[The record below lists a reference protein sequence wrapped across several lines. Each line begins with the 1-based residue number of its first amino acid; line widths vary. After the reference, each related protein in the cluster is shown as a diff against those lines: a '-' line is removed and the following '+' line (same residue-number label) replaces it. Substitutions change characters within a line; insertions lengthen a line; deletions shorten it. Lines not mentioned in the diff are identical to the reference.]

1 MDVFDGHNDLPWRL
15 RVRYPGAADRSVD
28 LATDLTRTGLHTDL
42 PRLERGGV
50 GAQFWSVYVPNDRP
64 EPQAAIQV
72 VEQVELVRRIVAR
85 HPDRLAI
92 ATTAAEVERARATGR
107 IASLLGAEGGH
118 CLDNSLVVLRSLYK
132 LGIRY
137 LTLTHSR
144 NTAWADSATDGPS
157 TGGLSDFGREVVREL
172 NALGM
177 LADLSHVADT
187 TMHAALDV
195 STAPAFFSH
204 SSARALCNHPRNVPD
219 EVLRRVRDT
228 GGVVMVTFVPFFLT
242 DECRHWGDELYR
254 VEDAIALPWDSPDF
268 LRRRQ
273 RWIDAN
279 PCPPTTARDVA
290 DHIDHVRAVAG
301 VDAVGL
307 GGDFD
312 GTEVLPTDLPDVS
325 AYPVLF
331 AELRRRGW
339 ADSDLRKLAWDNAMR
354 VLRATCG

>member
-15 RVRYPGAADRSVD
+15 RVRYPDGSAGVD
-28 LATDLTRTGLHTDL
+28 LTDDLSATGLHTDL
-42 PRLERGGV
+42 SRLARGGV

-64 EPQAAIQV
+64 EPQSAIQV

-85 HPDRLAI
+85 YPDRLAI
-92 ATTAAEVERARATGR
+92 ATNAAEVERARATGR

-118 CLDNSLVVLRSLYK
+118 CLDNSLAVLRSLHK

-144 NTAWADSATDGPS
+144 NTAWADSATDEPAV
-157 TGGLSDFGREVVREL
+157 GGLSPFGRDVIREL
-172 NALGM
+172 NRLGM

-204 SSARALCNHPRNVPD
+204 SSARALCGHPRNVPD
-219 EVLRRVRDT
+219 DVLLRVRDT
-228 GGVVMVTFVPFFLT
+228 NGVVMVTFVPFFLT
-242 DECRHWGDELYR
+242 EECRYWGDELSQ
-254 VEDAIALPWDSPDF
+254 VEDAMSLPLDSPEF

-273 RWIDAN
+273 SWIDAN
-279 PCPPTTARDVA
+279 PCPPTSVRNVA
-290 DHIDHVRAVAG
+290 DHVEHVREVAG
-301 VDAVGL
+301 LDAVGL
-307 GGDFD
+307 GGDYD
-312 GTEVLPTDLPDVS
+312 GTEVVPEGLPDVS
-325 AYPVLF
+325 AYPALF
-331 AELRRRGW
+331 DELSTRGW
-339 ADSDLRKLAWDNAMR
+339 TEPELRKLAWDNAMR

>member
-15 RVRYPGAADRSVD
+15 RIRYPSGSFAD
-28 LATDLTRTGLHTDL
+28 LAQDLGGTGLHTDL

-85 HPDRLAI
+85 YPDRLAI
-92 ATTAAEVERARATGR
+92 ATNAAEVEQARATGR

-118 CLDNSLVVLRSLYK
+118 CLDNSLVVLGSLYK

-144 NTAWADSATDGPS
+144 NTAWADSATDTPAV
-157 TGGLSDFGREVVREL
+157 GGLSDFGREVVREL
-172 NALGM
+172 NRLGM
-177 LADLSHVADT
+177 LADLSHVADS
-187 TMHAALDV
+187 TMHAVLDV

-204 SSARALCNHPRNVPD
+204 SSARALCGHPRNVPD
-219 EVLRRVRDT
+219 DVLQRVRET
-228 GGVVMVTFVPFFLT
+228 NGVVMVTFVPFFLT
-242 DECRHWGDELYR
+242 EECRSWGDELYR
-254 VEDAIALPWDSPDF
+254 VEDAIALPWDSPEF
-268 LRRRQ
+268 LDHRQ

-279 PCPPTTARDVA
+279 PCPPTTAADVA
-290 DHIDHVRAVAG
+290 DHIDHVREVAG

-312 GTEVLPTDLPDVS
+312 GTEVVPGDLPDVS
-325 AYPVLF
+325 AYPALF
-331 AELRRRGW
+331 AELSSRGW
-339 ADSDLRKLAWDNAMR
+339 TDADLRKLAWDNAMR
-354 VLRATCG
+354 VLRVTCG